1 MAKYTITNRYR
12 VIEVGAL
19 EMPYT
24 ENDEHGYIC
33 VDCGME
39 VGMAYFLAHDKAEA
53 ISRIGTEDGEV
64 CASCLT
70 HRLVQFPHDIE
81 PLPSAPTNGLRE
93 DVWCDNCTS
102 ATTEEEHRCRAD
114 EDSCVDGKLCL
125 DYVDFCACTICN
137 KGD

>member
-19 EMPYT
+19 EMPYLET
-24 ENDEHGYIC
+24 DEHGYIC

-64 CASCLT
+64 CASWEG
-70 HRLVQFPHDIE
+70 Q
-81 PLPSAPTNGLRE
+81 PLIGCGCTRTAWGSGMAQARAPY
-93 DVWCDNCTS
+93 
-102 ATTEEEHRCRAD
+102 
-114 EDSCVDGKLCL
+114 K
-125 DYVDFCACTICN
+125 YI
-137 KGD
+137 